1 MDDTRLNT
9 IKRIKLLVA
18 IVDRGRGEDVAAT
31 LREDGVTFNL
41 ISPAYCAA
49 GSQIMDYLGLTS
61 LERDMVISVVSED
74 ISHEVLN
81 RLLIKFDLDKPSKGI
96 AFTIPITGVSGPL
109 ALRYM
114 SGLQD

>member
-1 MDDTRLNT
+1 MEDTKQNG
-9 IKRIKLLVA
+9 IKRIKLLIV
-18 IVDRGRGEDVAAT
+18 IVDRGRGEEVSEM

-61 LERDMVISVVSED
+61 LERDLVISVVSEH
-74 ISHEVLN
+74 IAHEILNKVLY
-81 RLLIKFDLDKPSKGI
+81 KFNLDKPSKGI
-96 AFTIPITGVSGPL
+96 AFTIPICGVSGPL

-114 SGLQD
+114 TGSQE

>member
-1 MDDTRLNT
+1 MEETRLNG

-18 IVDRGRGEDVAAT
+18 IVERGLGEEVAKV

-49 GSQIMDYLGLTS
+49 GSQLMDYLGLTS
-61 LERDMVISVVSED
+61 LERDLILSIVSEH

-81 RLLIKFDLDKPSKGI
+81 KILYKFDLDEPSKGV

-114 SGLQD
+114 TGLQD

>member
-1 MDDTRLNT
+1 MEDTKPNG
-9 IKRIKLLVA
+9 IKRIKLLVV
-18 IVDRGRGEDVAAT
+18 IVDRGLGEEVAEV
-31 LREDGVTFNL
+31 LRENGVTFNL

-61 LERDMVISVVSED
+61 LERDMILSVVSEH

-81 RLLIKFDLDKPSKGI
+81 KILYKFDLDEPSKGI
-96 AFTIPITGVSGPL
+96 AFTVPISGVSGPL

-114 SGLQD
+114 TGCQE